1 MPIVPGGRAARVRSS
16 ALVAACS
23 VGYLA
28 LAAAVCFYVLP
39 VGWGV
44 DGIELLVAQCA
55 VVAFGAGAVAWTAIS
70 IRRHARRR
78 GMLAAIARDAGWTYR
93 DDVSDWI
100 WGGSLDEQIE
110 RTGRTARD
118 HLDARRS
125 PVPFDSAEHTYVV
138 GHGEGSTIHSIRSV
152 RIPLP
157 AEAPRIT
164 LRSRAGRGA
173 LSTLPRR
180 PRRAAQLRLEGD
192 FSDVFEL
199 SVPSGYETGALYVLT
214 PDLMATLMD
223 ASSDLDLEV
232 VDSSLYVYFPALD
245 LTDADQLARFVTV
258 VAALHDR
265 FGRRTQLYRD
275 DNAPALDAA
284 AYRRSGDM
292 LAASARVVDSRV
304 RIWPVVVAVLTPLAP
319 LVVAIVVTR
328 LV

>member
-1 MPIVPGGRAARVRSS
+1 MVPGGRAARVRSS

-28 LAAAVCFYVLP
+28 LAAAVCLYVLP

-44 DGIELLVAQCA
+44 DGVELLAAQCA

-78 GMLAAIARDAGWTYR
+78 GMLAAVTHDAGWTYR

-110 RTGRTARD
+110 RSGRTARD

-125 PVPFDSAEHTYVV
+125 AVPFDSAEHTYVV
-138 GHGEGSTIHSIRSV
+138 GYGEGSTIHSIRSV

-164 LRSRAGRGA
+164 LRSRSGRGA

-180 PRRAAQLRLEGD
+180 GAQLRLEGD

-199 SVPSGYETGALYVLT
+199 SVPSGYETDALYVLT

-232 VDSSLYVYFPALD
+232 VDSSLYVYFPAVD
-245 LTDADQLARFVTV
+245 LTDADQLARFVSV
-258 VAALHDR
+258 IAALHDR
-265 FGRRTQLYRD
+265 FGRRTLLYRD
-275 DNAPALDAA
+275 DNAPSLDAA

-292 LAASARVVDSRV
+292 LAASARVIDSRV
-304 RIWPVVVAVLTPLAP
+304 RISPVVVAVLAP
-319 LVVAIVVTR
+319 LVPLVIAIVLTR
-328 LV
+328 FV